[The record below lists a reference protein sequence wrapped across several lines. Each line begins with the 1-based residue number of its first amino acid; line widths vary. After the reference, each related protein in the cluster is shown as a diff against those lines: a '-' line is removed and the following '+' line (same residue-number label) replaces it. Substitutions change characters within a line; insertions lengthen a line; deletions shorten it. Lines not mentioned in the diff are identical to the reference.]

1 MSMIEPK
8 LPIRASDCFN
18 SGISAASC
26 TGNPI
31 GRDKDLTDPSVS
43 QRALVAI
50 MGLSM
55 VVAGP
60 CLFFFNIENQG
71 WTWVIALITTWLGM
85 SLLVLLWL
93 SGCRHP
99 EVFETR
105 AKDQSVV
112 LAAGSVFHLN
122 PLMETLAELGRQ
134 TNSRSVVLLSA
145 EGAEWCL
152 RMAWNCSQV
161 YGSNIA
167 RLLEGRVQSEAQSIL
182 HLSLMDGT
190 VSSFCTPIHLK
201 SGKSLL
207 LVMLNEVRHTMLYN
221 TPLLAFQA
229 SVKIVGQLGE
239 TRHSSPVRFCAD
251 ESSVPRKSW
260 CCSVCDSL
268 LTKDGRWIHWS
279 EWLHEEQEF
288 NLTYTFCDDCSEWI
302 YGLDATESRA
312 A

>member
-1 MSMIEPK
+1 MSIIEPK

-18 SGISAASC
+18 SGISAASS
-26 TGNPI
+26 TGSPI
-31 GRDKDLTDPSVS
+31 GRGQDLTGPSVA
-43 QRALVAI
+43 QRVLVAVL
-50 MGLSM
+50 GLSM

-99 EVFETR
+99 EVFDRRPED
-105 AKDQSVV
+105 KSVV
-112 LAAGSVFHLN
+112 PDVGSTIHLN

-145 EGAEWCL
+145 EGAEWRL

-167 RLLEGRVQSEAQSIL
+167 RLLEGRVQSGIQSL
-182 HLSLMDGT
+182 QYLALMDCT

-201 SGKSLL
+201 SGSSLL
-207 LVMLNEVRHTMLYN
+207 LVLINEANHTMLYN
-221 TPLLAFQA
+221 TPSLAFQT
-229 SVKIVGQLGE
+229 SLKIVAQFGNAKHMESARG
-239 TRHSSPVRFCAD
+239 CAGTFPA
-251 ESSVPRKSW
+251 SRKTL

-268 LTKDGRWIHWS
+268 PSQDGRWIPWGD
-279 EWLHEEQEF
+279 WLNETYGTTREF
-288 NLTYTFCDDCSEWI
+288 TFCDNCSQWI
-302 YGLDATESRA
+302 YGLDASELRA